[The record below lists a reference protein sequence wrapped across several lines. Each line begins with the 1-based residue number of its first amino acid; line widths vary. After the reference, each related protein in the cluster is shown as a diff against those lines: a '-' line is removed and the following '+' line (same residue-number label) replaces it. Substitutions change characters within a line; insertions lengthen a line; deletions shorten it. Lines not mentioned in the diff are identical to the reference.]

1 MHHGTSLAEEAG
13 MDKPLYVN
21 KVDPVCGMALTLIE
35 DVETSTFEGQT
46 YGFCSKACK
55 ETFEG
60 DPKKYIE
67 NPVERKS
74 MSEPMESP
82 EKPAAPIEMPPPM
95 KPPL

>member
-1 MHHGTSLAEEAG
+1 
-13 MDKPLYVN
+13 MDKPLCVN
-21 KVDPVCGMALTLIE
+21 EVDPVCGMALSLVE
-35 DVETSTFEGQT
+35 VVETSTLEGKT

-60 DPKKYIE
+60 NPKKYIE
-67 NPVERKS
+67 NPVARKS
-74 MSEPMESP
+74 MSEPVEPP

>member
-1 MHHGTSLAEEAG
+1 

-21 KVDPVCGMALTLIE
+21 EVDPVCGMTLNLVGT
-35 DVETSTFEGQT
+35 VETSTFEGKT

-60 DPKKYIE
+60 NPKKYIE
-67 NPVERKS
+67 NPVARKS

-82 EKPAAPIEMPPPM
+82 RSRLHPSRCRRLRSLPYKVEASQDSPE
-95 KPPL
+95 

>member
-1 MHHGTSLAEEAG
+1 LAEEAG
-13 MDKPLYVN
+13 MDKPLCVN

-35 DVETSTFEGQT
+35 DVETSTLEGKT
-46 YGFCSKACK
+46 YGFCSKECK

-67 NPVERKS
+67 NPVARKS
-74 MSEPMESP
+74 MSEPEESP
-82 EKPAAPIEMPPPM
+82 EKPVVPIEMPLPM

>member
-1 MHHGTSLAEEAG
+1 LAKEAG

-21 KVDPVCGMALTLIE
+21 EVDPVCGMTLNLVGT
-35 DVETSTFEGQT
+35 VETSTLEGKT

-55 ETFEG
+55 ETFDG

-67 NPVERKS
+67 NPVARKS
-74 MSEPMESP
+74 MSEPVEPP